1 MFVNIMHISEDKI
14 NDKFLEANQNI
25 ITSVDELIR
34 PMKTIS
40 EPLLKCNIE
49 N

>member
-14 NDKFLEANQNI
+14 NDKFFEVNQNI

-34 PMKTIS
+34 PMKAI
-40 EPLLKCNIE
+40 I
-49 N
+49 